1 MTILEYKLL
10 SSLYYKDINQYNKLY
25 TTRFT
30 NENTYH
36 FNIKI
41 NDNEAFCCLDSQ
53 IFSLCD
59 KISKAD
65 KYIYAL
71 SSQLPSVAITQF
83 AAKSLVDEIIL
94 TNDIEGVYS
103 TRKEINLILNDV
115 KKRNS
120 RKRFEGLVA
129 KYKMLSRTE
138 ISLNNC
144 EDIRRIYDEL
154 VLSEVVE
161 DDPDNM
167 PDGVIFRKGIAEVTT
182 STQKVIHKGLYPE
195 EKITDYMEQSLKIL
209 NNEDIHILIR
219 IAIFHYLF
227 GYIHPFYDG
236 NGRTSRFISS
246 YLLSKNYEYIIGYR
260 LSYTIKEN
268 ISDYYEAFKI
278 CNNPKSKG
286 DLTPFVI
293 MFLKII
299 NKSFENLLDALYK
312 RKENLEK
319 YFSIVSK
326 IKGIDKDLSYVLLQ
340 GALFSNLGIDKKDLC
355 NTLEI
360 SESTLSKRLKAI
372 AKLGYLIV
380 KKNGRVNHYSFNID
394 KL

>member
-1 MTILEYKLL
+1 MEYKLL

-65 KYIYAL
+65 KYIYVL
-71 SSQLPSVAITQF
+71 SSQLPSAAITQF

-129 KYKMLSRTE
+129 KYKMLNRTE

-167 PDGVIFRKGIAEVTT
+167 PDGVIFRKEIAEVTT

>member
-1 MTILEYKLL
+1 MEYKLL

-65 KYIYAL
+65 KYIYTL
-71 SSQLPSVAITQF
+71 SSQLPSAAITQF

-167 PDGVIFRKGIAEVTT
+167 PDGVIFRKEIAEVTT

>member
-71 SSQLPSVAITQF
+71 SSQLPSAAITQF
-83 AAKSLVDEIIL
+83 TAKSLVDEIIL

-167 PDGVIFRKGIAEVTT
+167 PDGVIFRKEIAEVTT
-182 STQKVIHKGLYPE
+182 STQKVIHKGLYSE

-394 KL
+394 NL

>member
-1 MTILEYKLL
+1 MEYKLL

-103 TRKEINLILNDV
+103 TRKEINFILNDV

-167 PDGVIFRKGIAEVTT
+167 PDGVIFRKEIAEVTT

>member
-1 MTILEYKLL
+1 MEYKLL

-71 SSQLPSVAITQF
+71 SSQLPSAAIKQF

>member
-71 SSQLPSVAITQF
+71 SSQLPSAAIKQF

>member
-1 MTILEYKLL
+1 MEYKLL

>member
-103 TRKEINLILNDV
+103 TRKEINFILNDV

-167 PDGVIFRKGIAEVTT
+167 PDGVIFRKEIAEVTT

>member
-1 MTILEYKLL
+1 MEYKLL

-103 TRKEINLILNDV
+103 TRKEINFILNDV

-167 PDGVIFRKGIAEVTT
+167 PDGVIFRKEIAEVTT

-340 GALFSNLGIDKKDLC
+340 GALFSNLGINKKDLC

>member
-71 SSQLPSVAITQF
+71 SSQLPSAAITQF

-167 PDGVIFRKGIAEVTT
+167 PDGVIFRKEIAEVTT

-360 SESTLSKRLKAI
+360 SESTLSKRLKVI

>member
-65 KYIYAL
+65 KNIYAL
-71 SSQLPSVAITQF
+71 SSQLPSAAITQF

-167 PDGVIFRKGIAEVTT
+167 PDGVIFRKEIAEVTT

-195 EKITDYMEQSLKIL
+195 EKIPDYME
-209 NNEDIHILIR
+209 
-219 IAIFHYLF
+219 
-227 GYIHPFYDG
+227 
-236 NGRTSRFISS
+236 
-246 YLLSKNYEYIIGYR
+246 
-260 LSYTIKEN
+260 
-268 ISDYYEAFKI
+268 
-278 CNNPKSKG
+278 
-286 DLTPFVI
+286 
-293 MFLKII
+293 
-299 NKSFENLLDALYK
+299 
-312 RKENLEK
+312 
-319 YFSIVSK
+319 
-326 IKGIDKDLSYVLLQ
+326 
-340 GALFSNLGIDKKDLC
+340 
-355 NTLEI
+355 
-360 SESTLSKRLKAI
+360 
-372 AKLGYLIV
+372 
-380 KKNGRVNHYSFNID
+380 
-394 KL
+394 

>member
-103 TRKEINLILNDV
+103 TRKEINFILNDV

-167 PDGVIFRKGIAEVTT
+167 PDGVIFRKEIAEVTT

-340 GALFSNLGIDKKDLC
+340 GALFSNLGINKKDLC

>member
-1 MTILEYKLL
+1 MIILEYKLL

-65 KYIYAL
+65 KYIYVL
-71 SSQLPSVAITQF
+71 SSQLPSAAITQF

-129 KYKMLSRTE
+129 KYKMLNRTE

-167 PDGVIFRKGIAEVTT
+167 PDGVIFRKEIAEVTT